1 MNILESRALRGPNYF
16 HRKPVIL
23 LKVDI
28 EDLEQ
33 KPTDLVSGFKDN
45 LEEMIPTMIEH
56 TCSPG
61 VRGGFFER
69 IERGTWA
76 GHVAEHIALELQN
89 LIGHNITYGKTLT
102 LKEKGNYLIAYRY
115 LNEAVGLRAGE
126 MAIELTNNLFNGKT
140 TLIEPYLE
148 ELNNIKYETQ
158 LGPSTRSIVVEAEKR
173 GIPHLRLNEHSY
185 VQLGTGIFQRRI
197 EATIMDSTS
206 SLAVEIAG
214 NKDRTKN
221 ILRESNIPVAEG
233 VIVSKEEDLHKLAVK
248 LKFPLVVKPISGNHG
263 RGVTTNIKTYESLIL
278 AFNKAREISN
288 TVVVEEHLEGN
299 DYRLLVIDGKLQAA
313 ALREP
318 AFVIGDGVKSIRD
331 LIEDENL
338 NPNRG
343 DGHNKNLSKITF
355 DLDIEF
361 TLSEKAL
368 KLESIPNRGEKVYV
382 KTTANISSGGT
393 AIDITDIV
401 HPYNRVM
408 AERIANI
415 IGLDVMGIDIIAK
428 DIGAPI
434 SKGNGGVIEV
444 NAGPGFRM
452 HLAPTSGKPRNV
464 AKAVVDMLFPEGVE
478 SQIPICAI
486 TGTNGKTTTS
496 RLVAHIVSLT
506 GKTVGMTSTDD
517 VIIDNFPILKGDY
530 SGPSGA
536 QAVMK
541 DKRSEVAVL
550 EVARGGILRRGLG
563 FRECDVGVLLN
574 VSSDHL
580 GLDGIDTLDELT
592 RVKSTVTSVVKKNG
606 FSIFNA
612 DNKQCLM
619 HTHKTSGNIVYFS
632 KNNDSP
638 LLRQKLKKNNF
649 NVTLIGNNVVI
660 QRVSGNI
667 EVVNIL
673 DVPMTF
679 QGSAEFNIENVL
691 AAVAAC
697 YALGT
702 SIENIRSGLL
712 SFNMSISQSPGRMN
726 LFKVGDFHVIIDY
739 GHNVGAYRSTGEFIM
754 NFTSGRKLRL
764 ACGVGN
770 RRTEDILEMGRVGAK
785 YSDYYVISDATPKTR
800 KPGET
805 AEILKQGLVEG
816 GFDERNIDTIL
827 DEYEAV
833 DHLLNMAKSGDLV
846 FLQIDDVPGVINQ
859 VLNFKDNYLNFK
871 NEDKN
876 YVNDV
881 II

>member
-355 DLDIEF
+355 DSDIEF

-592 RVKSTVTSVVKKNG
+592 RVKSTVTSAVKKNG

>member
-592 RVKSTVTSVVKKNG
+592 RVKSTVTSAVKKNG

-649 NVTLIGNNVVI
+649 NVTLIGNEIVI

>member
-355 DLDIEF
+355 DSDIEF

-464 AKAVVDMLFPEGVE
+464 AKAIVDMLFPEGVE

-592 RVKSTVTSVVKKNG
+592 RVKSTVTSAVKKNG